1 METKKRSF
9 KISKKNIL
17 MFLAIMGPGII
28 TANVDNDA
36 GGITTYSVVGASYG
50 LKMLWVLFLIT
61 FSLIIVQEM
70 CARMGAIT
78 GKGLSDLIRE
88 NFGLKIT
95 IWAMLAL
102 LIANLA
108 NTVAEFAGIAA
119 SMEIFGIYKYISV
132 PITAT
137 LIWLLVVKGTYKSVE
152 KIFLVACLVYFTY
165 VISAFMV
172 KPPWVEVIKQTFTP
186 SFEFSPGY
194 INLFI
199 ATIGTTIAPWMQFY
213 LQSSVRDKGILAKD
227 YVYEKIDV
235 IGGAIF
241 TDLIAFFIIVACA
254 ATLYKVG
261 IKIETAKEAAEALRP
276 LAGNYAEKLFAF
288 GLFNASAFGAVILPL
303 STAYAITEAF
313 GWESGVDRTF
323 KEAPMFIGIYTA
335 LIVVSAIIVLIPKA
349 PLISIMVLSQTLN
362 GILLPFILILMLLL
376 INNKRIMG
384 EHTNS
389 FTFNVIAWT
398 TVIVIIILTVLLLL
412 SPFIFK

>member
-9 KISKKNIL
+9 RISKKNIL
-17 MFLAIMGPGII
+17 MFFAIMGPGII

-50 LKMLWVLFLIT
+50 LKMLWILFIIT
-61 FSLIIVQEM
+61 LSLIITQEM
-70 CARMGAIT
+70 CARMGVIT

-88 NFGLKIT
+88 NFGLKVT
-95 IWAMLAL
+95 IWAMLVL
-102 LIANLA
+102 LVANLA
-108 NTVAEFAGIAA
+108 STVAEFAGIAA

-132 PITAT
+132 PIAAIF
-137 LIWLLVVKGTYKSVE
+137 IWLLVVKGTYRSVE
-152 KIFLVACLVYFTY
+152 KIFLAACLVYLTY
-165 VISAFMV
+165 VVSAFMV
-172 KPPWVEVIKQTFTP
+172 KPQWGEVIKQTFTP

-199 ATIGTTIAPWMQFY
+199 ATIGTTITPWMQFY

-254 ATLYKVG
+254 ATIYKTG

-276 LAGNYAEKLFAF
+276 FAGNYAEKLFAF
-288 GLFNASAFGAVILPL
+288 GLFNASVFGAVILPL

-313 GWESGVDRTF
+313 GWESGVDKTF
-323 KEAPMFIGIYTA
+323 REAPMFIGIYTA
-335 LIVVSAIIVLIPKA
+335 LIILSTVMVLAPNA
-349 PLISIMVLSQTLN
+349 PLISIMVISQTLN
-362 GILLPFILILMLLL
+362 GILLPFILILMLSLV
-376 INNKRIMG
+376 NNKRIMG

-389 FTFNVIAWT
+389 FIFNVIAWI
-398 TVIVIIILTVLLLL
+398 TVVTIIILTILLLL
-412 SPFIFK
+412 SPFIF